1 MGQEEGEGIK
11 DNSDFELGGPDAR
24 AEEEEVEKGGA
35 LSFPRIESNILTSA
49 SCACPRAQC
58 TCGKVL

>member
-24 AEEEEVEKGGA
+24 AEEEEVEKGGPSPSKG
-35 LSFPRIESNILTSA
+35 L
-49 SCACPRAQC
+49 RA
-58 TCGKVL
+58 TY